1 MVSDTRCLTPGV
13 PQTAVSDTQ
22 CSQCEIVATRDTE
35 HWVSDTSFA
44 HYFPGMGA
52 WVVRPVRRDEFEPWT
67 HLYRGYAAFYNW
79 PTSDEHQRQ
88 IWGWI
93 HDDGLVEALVAAP
106 VDAAGNEIGEI
117 QGLAHLREWV
127 RPLRG
132 VKCGYLDD
140 LFVDPDHRGSGVV
153 DALYDA
159 MRSIAAERGWPVIRW
174 TTGDD
179 NYRARAVY
187 DKLATRTMWVTYDMA
202 TA

>member
-1 MVSDTRCLTPGV
+1 
-13 PQTAVSDTQ
+13 
-22 CSQCEIVATRDTE
+22 
-35 HWVSDTSFA
+35 
-44 HYFPGMGA
+44 MGK
-52 WVVRPVRRDEFEPWT
+52 WVVRHVRRDEFEAWT
-67 HLYRGYAAFYNW
+67 RLYRGYAAFYKW
-79 PTSDEHQRQ
+79 PTSDDHQRQ

-93 HDDGLVEALVAAP
+93 HDETLVEALVAAP
-106 VDAAGNEIGEI
+106 VDDDGNEIGEI

-140 LFVDPDHRGSGVV
+140 LFVDPDHRGSGAV

-159 MRSIAAERGWPVIRW
+159 MRAIAVERDWPVIRW

-187 DKLATRTMWVTYDMA
+187 DKLATRTMWITYDMA
-202 TA
+202 AETTT